1 MKGFDSLVLNNE
13 ANLKNNF
20 ARERIQLPQP
30 YRQQLIKPRLQTQ
43 YRLNQAA
50 QQQNNWGYNYSSLLK
65 KVTDE
70 DIHWQDHED
79 SSLSYYT
86 TASLY

>member
-20 ARERIQLPQP
+20 AREQIQLPEP

-43 YRLNQAA
+43 YPTES
-50 QQQNNWGYNYSSLLK
+50 G
-65 KVTDE
+65 VP
-70 DIHWQDHED
+70 
-79 SSLSYYT
+79 T
-86 TASLY
+86 TK